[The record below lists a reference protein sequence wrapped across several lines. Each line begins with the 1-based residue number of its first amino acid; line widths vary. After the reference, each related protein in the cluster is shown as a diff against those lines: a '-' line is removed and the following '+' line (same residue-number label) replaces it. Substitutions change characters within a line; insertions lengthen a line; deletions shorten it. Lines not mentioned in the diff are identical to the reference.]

1 MPLIKPTLPP
11 IEGYV
16 EIEVNGKRT
25 YRNIKTGLTIEQEQ
39 ALAYKTDE
47 KIFQEAQST
56 KISELSTACNQ
67 TITAGMDVETTE
79 GTEHFSL
86 EETDQINLTAA
97 LSAVEQGTKGY
108 PYHAD
113 KKLCRMF
120 TAVEIKSIA
129 ETATKHKLYHTTLCN
144 HLLIWARRVTT
155 VEELEQI
162 TYTAENLP
170 TDLAENMAKVLAA
183 SGVTE

>member
-1 MPLIKPTLPP
+1 MITKPLLPP
-11 IEGYV
+11 RNGYV
-16 EIEVNGKRT
+16 EVDIDGKRT
-25 YRNIKTGLTIEQEQ
+25 YRNIETGLTIEQEQ
-39 ALAYKTDE
+39 ALAHKTDE
-47 KIFQEAQST
+47 EIFQEAQLNKASD
-56 KISELSTACNQ
+56 LSTACKQ
-67 TITAGMDVETTE
+67 DITAGMDVETTE

-97 LSAVEQGTKGY
+97 LSAVEQGAKGY

-183 SGVTE
+183 SGVSE

>member
-1 MPLIKPTLPP
+1 MVITKPQLPP
-11 IEGYV
+11 KKGYV
-16 EIEVNGKRT
+16 EIDINGKRI
-25 YRNIKTGLTIEQEQ
+25 YQNIDTGLTIEQEEQ
-39 ALAYKTDE
+39 LAYKTE
-47 KIFQEAQST
+47 EEIFQEQQQE
-56 KISELSTACNQ
+56 KITDLSNTCNQ
-67 TITAGMDVETTE
+67 AITTGMDVETTE

-97 LSAVEQGTKGY
+97 LSAVEQGAKGY

-162 TYTAENLP
+162 TYTAEGLP

-183 SGVTE
+183 SGVSE